1 MADPLFTPFTMKGLT
16 LRNRIVSTSHEP
28 AYSDDGLPKDRYRAY
43 HREKARGGVALT
55 MIGGSALVSPESDP
69 PFGNLQLWRDEAVPY
84 LRALADDVH
93 EHGAAVMTQ
102 LTHMGHRVTSYTG
115 DWIPA
120 ISPSGSR
127 EPAHRS
133 FSRVAEAADLA
144 RIAAEF
150 AQTAL
155 RCKAGGLDGVE
166 LSAYSGHLLAE
177 FLSPRYNH
185 RADEYGGSI
194 ENRLRFPLQVYAAVR
209 EAVGDDFIVG
219 WRLSIDELREDG
231 RGIDADEGVF
241 MCRAFEA
248 AGADFFSLTRGN
260 VDTDAALAKM
270 IPPMFTP
277 SAPHLEVCGWVR
289 KQLSTPVMHA
299 GRIADIA
306 TARYAIAEGLLDMV
320 GMVRALMADP
330 DLPVKSQQGRADEV
344 RPCVGASLCIDGI
357 YTSGRSN
364 CIHNPATGRE
374 EELPQRI
381 TAVEPQDRK
390 RCVVIGGGPAGL
402 EAARVLASRGHTVSL
417 YEAADRFGGQVAL
430 AAVGERRRDL
440 IGIIDWRVAECK
452 RLGVRLFRNRYV
464 DPDDAGALLADV
476 DVVILATGGTPS
488 CAVGVPGDDLA
499 IDTWDV
505 ISGARKLTGEVLVY
519 DDLGGHQALDAIDA
533 LIRTA
538 GSIEYVTPERSV
550 APDVGASPAV
560 GYFAMMADHDVQSTV
575 LQRVVGIE
583 RRNGRLVVGLKTE
596 DSKHVRERV
605 VDSVVIEHGTEP
617 DPELYV
623 ALAPSSANL
632 GMIALPELL
641 ARRPQP
647 QDANPGGAY
656 SLYRVGDAVSS
667 RNIPA
672 AIYDSLRLC
681 SAI

>member
-1 MADPLFTPFTMKGLT
+1 MYF
-16 LRNRIVSTSHEP
+16 
-28 AYSDDGLPKDRYRAY
+28 
-43 HREKARGGVALT
+43 AL
-55 MIGGSALVSPESDP
+55 S
-69 PFGNLQLWRDEAVPY
+69 
-84 LRALADDVH
+84 
-93 EHGAAVMTQ
+93 
-102 LTHMGHRVTSYTG
+102 
-115 DWIPA
+115 
-120 ISPSGSR
+120 
-127 EPAHRS
+127 
-133 FSRVAEAADLA
+133 
-144 RIAAEF
+144 
-150 AQTAL
+150 
-155 RCKAGGLDGVE
+155 
-166 LSAYSGHLLAE
+166 
-177 FLSPRYNH
+177 
-185 RADEYGGSI
+185 
-194 ENRLRFPLQVYAAVR
+194 
-209 EAVGDDFIVG
+209 
-219 WRLSIDELREDG
+219 
-231 RGIDADEGVF
+231 
-241 MCRAFEA
+241 
-248 AGADFFSLTRGN
+248 
-260 VDTDAALAKM
+260 
-270 IPPMFTP
+270 
-277 SAPHLEVCGWVR
+277 
-289 KQLSTPVMHA
+289 
-299 GRIADIA
+299 IA
-306 TARYAIAEGLLDMV
+306 TAKANDID
-320 GMVRALMADP
+320 
-330 DLPVKSQQGRADEV
+330 
-344 RPCVGASLCIDGI
+344 PCVVGAERLG
-357 YTSGRSN
+357 
-364 CIHNPATGRE
+364 
-374 EELPQRI
+374 
-381 TAVEPQDRK
+381 
-390 RCVVIGGGPAGL
+390 
-402 EAARVLASRGHTVSL
+402 
-417 YEAADRFGGQVAL
+417 DRFGGQVAL